1 MRRIASLLC
10 LLALTGSA
18 LAQTPPPAPAA
29 APGAAPGGRGDPGG
43 PPQPSSTPYDFN
55 AHPGWISMFDGK
67 TLKDWAGPM
76 DIWHVE
82 NGTITAT
89 GTVANPI
96 GSVYLYWTGGKVKDF
111 EFKTEIKLSEGGA
124 NSGIQFRAL
133 RLPKTAKKNSEWE
146 SVGYQADYTQS
157 PGSMIECC
165 RGSTAYRNA
174 PGSGDEHVKAPRP
187 GDSARVGTVTRAALG
202 EGLNPTVLASLGD
215 SADLQKFVR
224 KGDWNEV
231 HLIVR
236 GRTLQYI
243 INGHL
248 MSELIDDN
256 PDIFSE
262 QGEISI
268 QLEGGPPNTVA
279 FRNMW
284 IKPLP

>member
-1 MRRIASLLC
+1 
-10 LLALTGSA
+10 
-18 LAQTPPPAPAA
+18 
-29 APGAAPGGRGDPGG
+29 
-43 PPQPSSTPYDFN
+43 
-55 AHPGWISMFDGK
+55 MFDGK
-67 TLKDWAGPM
+67 SLNNWDGPK

-82 NGTITAT
+82 NGTVTAT
-89 GTVANPI
+89 GTAANPI
-96 GSVYLYWTGGKVKDF
+96 GSVYLYWTGNKKLKDF
-111 EFKTEIKLSEGGA
+111 EFKTEIKLGGGSS

-133 RLPKTAKKNSEWE
+133 RLPKTSKKNSEFE

-174 PGSGDEHVKAPRP
+174 PDSGMEHVKAPRP

-202 EGLNPTVLASLGD
+202 EGLAPTVLASLGD
-215 SADLQKFVR
+215 SADLEKFVR

-256 PDIFSE
+256 PDIFSD
-262 QGEISI
+262 QGEIAI
-268 QLEGGPPNTVA
+268 QLEGGGDITVA

-284 IKPLP
+284 IKQLP